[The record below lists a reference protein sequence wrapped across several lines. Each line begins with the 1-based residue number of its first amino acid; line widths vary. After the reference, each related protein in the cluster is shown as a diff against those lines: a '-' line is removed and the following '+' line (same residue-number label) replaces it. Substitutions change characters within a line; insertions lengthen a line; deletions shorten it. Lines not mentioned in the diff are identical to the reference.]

1 MDNVIIGYEC
11 LHKIKNSKGKI
22 NGLVAL
28 KLDIS
33 KACDRVEWQFL
44 EQTIVKLGLSKT
56 WVNLIMRCITTVAFS
71 VIIKGVP
78 RGLIKPER
86 ELRQDCLLSP
96 YLFILCAEA
105 FSNLIGLAKK
115 KQLIR
120 GLGFTKDVTISHL
133 LFADDSLIFSR
144 ASTIDCK
151 CLKEIFDYYIKASG

>member
-11 LHKIKNSKGKI
+11 LHKIRNSKGKI

-33 KACDRVEWQFL
+33 KAYDKVEWQFL

-115 KQLIR
+115 KQ
-120 GLGFTKDVTISHL
+120 
-133 LFADDSLIFSR
+133 
-144 ASTIDCK
+144 
-151 CLKEIFDYYIKASG
+151 